1 MATDKETVNAI
12 NTGSIPSEDLV
23 SRAGWTHLCKVRGRN
38 FSAIDEEVLT
48 THFPTQLT
56 ERPCRVCRSAEAPCS
71 RAPTGGGVGQVPATG
86 DPTGSAELSA
96 DT

>member
-38 FSAIDEEVLT
+38 YSLVDEEAWQEL
-48 THFPTQLT
+48 
-56 ERPCRVCRSAEAPCS
+56 CS
-71 RAPTGGGVGQVPATG
+71 RRGYLLHRRNPRGF
-86 DPTGSAELSA
+86 
-96 DT
+96 